1 MTRNERINKDPK
13 VLYYPQEMVEAA
25 GEEEKE
31 LAAQV
36 AAEFLNEDIPD
47 QQFGAPK
54 AGCGMWASVLRVLD
68 PIKVSGLVEITEVS

>member
-1 MTRNERINKDPK
+1 
-13 VLYYPQEMVEAA
+13 MVEAA

-36 AAEFLNEDIPD
+36 AAEFLNEDLPD

-54 AGCGMWASVLRVLD
+54 AGSGMWASVVRILD
-68 PIKVSGLVEITEVS
+68 PIKVKYGLITQP

>member
-1 MTRNERINKDPK
+1 MFP
-13 VLYYPQEMVEAA
+13 VQEMVEAA

-36 AAEFLNEDIPD
+36 AAEFLNEDLPD

-54 AGCGMWASVLRVLD
+54 AGSGMWASVVRILD
-68 PIKVSGLVEITEVS
+68 PIKVKYGLITQP